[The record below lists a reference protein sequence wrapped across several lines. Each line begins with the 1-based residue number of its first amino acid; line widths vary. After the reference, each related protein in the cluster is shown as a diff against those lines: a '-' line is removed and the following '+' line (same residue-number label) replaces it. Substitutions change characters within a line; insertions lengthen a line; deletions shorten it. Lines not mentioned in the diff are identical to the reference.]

1 MESKERESIRKIV
14 EVNNELKRLY
24 EEHQKLESR
33 LARYE
38 TRGFLTPGEQIFV
51 RTLKKK
57 KLSGVDR
64 MMEIL
69 AKNDGNLDREI
80 AAH

>member
-1 MESKERESIRKIV
+1 MEQKERESIQKV
-14 EVNNELKRLY
+14 VAVNNELKRLY
-24 EEHQKLESR
+24 EEHQKLEAR

-69 AKNDGNLDREI
+69 AQSGSESSLS
-80 AAH
+80 AH

>member
-1 MESKERESIRKIV
+1 MEKRERDSIHKIV
-14 EVNNELKRLY
+14 ELNNELKRLY
-24 EEHQKLESR
+24 EQHQQLEER

-38 TRGFLTPGEQIFV
+38 SRGFLTPGEQIFV

-69 AKNDGNLDREI
+69 AQTETSPGI

>member
-1 MESKERESIRKIV
+1 MEKREKETIQRALTYNS
-14 EVNNELKRLY
+14 ELKRLY
-24 EEHQKLESR
+24 QEHQRLEAI

-38 TRGFLTPGEQIFV
+38 SRSFLTPGEQIFV
-51 RTLKKK
+51 KSLKKK

-69 AKNDGNLDREI
+69 AQASDSDGV
-80 AAH
+80 AVH

>member
-1 MESKERESIRKIV
+1 MERRERESIQKIV
-14 EVNNELKRLY
+14 ELNNELKRLY
-24 EEHQKLESR
+24 EQHQRYEER

-38 TRGFLTPGEQIFV
+38 SRGFLTPGEEIFV

-64 MMEIL
+64 MMAIL
-69 AKNDGNLDREI
+69 SQTEDSSGA

>member
-1 MESKERESIRKIV
+1 MEKRERESIQKV
-14 EVNNELKRLY
+14 QAVNNELKRLY
-24 EEHQKLESR
+24 EEHQKLEAR

-69 AKNDGNLDREI
+69 AKSEPETSI
-80 AAH
+80 PAH

>member
-1 MESKERESIRKIV
+1 MEKRERDSIHKIV
-14 EVNNELKRLY
+14 ELNNELKRLY
-24 EEHQKLESR
+24 EQHHKLEER

-38 TRGFLTPGEQIFV
+38 SRGFLTPGEQIFV
-51 RTLKKK
+51 KTLKKK

-69 AKNDGNLDREI
+69 AQTDSGPEL